1 MFATEPSASSRNPS
15 TRCVSRLRISSPDA
29 ANRVLIVEDD
39 EQISH
44 ALKALLEA
52 EGYLV
57 TTAADGAA
65 GIDLAR
71 ALRPDV
77 VVMDLVLPEINGLDA
92 ATLLKADEAT
102 ARIPLIAVTASWLGS
117 DGERLR
123 RAGFEGA
130 LRKPFPP
137 EALAKELSRLLTA

>member
-1 MFATEPSASSRNPS
+1 
-15 TRCVSRLRISSPDA
+15 
-29 ANRVLIVEDD
+29 
-39 EQISH
+39 
-44 ALKALLEA
+44 
-52 EGYLV
+52 
-57 TTAADGAA
+57 
-65 GIDLAR
+65 
-71 ALRPDV
+71 V

-123 RAGFEGA
+123 RVGFEGA

-137 EALAKELSRLLTA
+137 GALVKELRRLLAA